1 MYQNIF
7 YKLNG
12 GKENLTLRLKHAQ
25 NAALSRHKKLKVS
38 LIKSLACQVHAGL
51 FMSVSLLLTASLH
64 LTHKINPRL
73 TLHTSIRSAA
83 ITLTYKAAHQWVS
96 GRRLPWQHI
105 PSRAAAWSIW
115 DVMLLNQLSLYPAL
129 VLVRHYMKTENGTIQ
144 TSSSHRLSW
153 LVGCRGH
160 LFFHQD
166 IALCKQYEPKE
177 IS

>member
-1 MYQNIF
+1 
-7 YKLNG
+7 
-12 GKENLTLRLKHAQ
+12 
-25 NAALSRHKKLKVS
+25 
-38 LIKSLACQVHAGL
+38 
-51 FMSVSLLLTASLH
+51 MSVSLLLTASLH

-144 TSSSHRLSW
+144 TSSPHCLSW

-160 LFFHQD
+160 LFFTKTLPYLNNMSLRKCTKMK
-166 IALCKQYEPKE
+166 LCQVLCYSAAILPSF
-177 IS
+177 ISVCNEVLFDHLD